1 MQVKTIIKE
10 KERDK
15 YLLKIRDEINTNFN
29 LLIRKKS
36 YLDVDIEGRRI
47 FVKVHLKLNV
57 DNLEEM
63 RKKKAE
69 HEE

>member
-1 MQVKTIIKE
+1 MQVKIIIKE